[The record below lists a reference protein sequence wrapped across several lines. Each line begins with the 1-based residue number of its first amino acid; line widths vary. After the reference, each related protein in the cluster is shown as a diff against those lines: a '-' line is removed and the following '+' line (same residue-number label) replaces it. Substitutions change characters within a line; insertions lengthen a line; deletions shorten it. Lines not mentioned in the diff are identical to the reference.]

1 MITGVEGGPRVIAG
15 PCHKKKHP
23 PQLLP
28 DHRLTIVSRDEKRVL
43 GVIFEKRKKEFSIL
57 YSIVP
62 SATVTI
68 RRHNRQ
74 MRPNRI
80 EHLDNKKGSDDDD
93 AAAAAL

>member
-1 MITGVEGGPRVIAG
+1 VIAG

-43 GVIFEKRKKEFSIL
+43 GVILKKGKRNSIL
-57 YSIVP
+57 FFSSIVP

-68 RRHNRQ
+68 RRHSRQ

-80 EHLDNKKGSDDDD
+80 EHLDNKKRERRRRRRPVRQNNSRS
-93 AAAAAL
+93 

>member
-1 MITGVEGGPRVIAG
+1 MIVG

-23 PQLLP
+23 PQLLLP

-80 EHLDNKKGSDDDD
+80 EHLDITKKG
-93 AAAAAL
+93 APTTTKPPL